1 MSIIEELA
9 GKTLSDDYF
18 KELFL
23 KAEIKSA
30 YNFFQMQKE
39 KLNAKEFT
47 DILRFADILSRSEDS
62 ESKNKAYKI
71 VSLLIDDYKDDPI
84 FRAFSSSILL
94 KLGNFPALSF
104 LENSNNDLDKH
115 SSEMLFER
123 AIKETFQQIPNSNFI
138 FTDSQYAIFEELKNN
153 NHFSFSGPT
162 SLGKSFIIKAFV
174 RFLIS
179 EHKGTD
185 NIIIL
190 VPTRALINQTV
201 LYLKEEFKDV
211 ENYRVLAHPL
221 VPAFYRQEN
230 SRYIFVF
237 TPERLLAYLSEPK
250 NPKIDYLFVDEAQK
264 IISEKDTR
272 SPLYY
277 YSILQAERKS
287 IKLFFASP
295 NIPNPEIFL
304 QLFEKNTDEK
314 LSIKNSPVSQN
325 RYFLDLIENKCL
337 LLSEFNTEQSI
348 PIKLENTNFF
358 YWLKTLTGEQKSIV
372 YCNTKEDTIN
382 FALQFASTLPD
393 KNNERINEVIDL
405 IKDYL
410 HKKYFLIDCLKK
422 GVAFHFGSLPQRIRE
437 KVEKLFEDRDIDYVF
452 CTSTLLEGVNLPA
465 KNIFILS
472 NAIGL
477 TKFSDIDFWNLAGR
491 AGRLTKELSG
501 NIICTR
507 IENKKN
513 RWDKPETDLSVVKDK
528 TIKEINPLI
537 ISGRKNFFENI
548 GASLSGEKF
557 TKKNPSNNEIS
568 VWNQYANIA
577 LIHELRSDDSVLR
590 SNFIS
595 KNDRAKKLLQDE
607 KKKNSVPERILA
619 ISPMIKAKYQN
630 RIFNSN
636 NLEDEVLPIEIN
648 YQTVLDKLKK
658 LSSYY
663 RWDIEESGGRS
674 PMYKSENSL
683 NYYATIMNN
692 WLNST
697 PLNLMITNAIVFYT
711 KQGVYYI
718 QNQEQPFDASNPY
731 HINFVINELITNIDN
746 ILRFKFKNYFENFYL
761 LLDKKLGSK
770 NAGVNWSEYLEYGTT
785 DYKVIEL
792 QNIGIPRH
800 LSMFILK
807 KHSDC
812 LTFEERYLV
821 TFNHKKLLDSI
832 DKKSAEFKELN
843 EIFAYE
849 KDKE

>member
-1 MSIIEELA
+1 MNIIEELA
-9 GKTLSDDYF
+9 TKALNDDYF

-30 YNFFQMQKE
+30 HNFFQVPMAELKDKE
-39 KLNAKEFT
+39 YT
-47 DILRFADILSRSEDS
+47 DILRFADILSRSIDS
-62 ESKNKAYKI
+62 NAKNKAYKI
-71 VSLLIDDYKDDPI
+71 VSLLVEDFKDDPI
-84 FRAFSSSILL
+84 FIAFSNSILL

-104 LENSNNDLDKH
+104 LEKSNSNNDLNKY
-115 SSEMLFER
+115 SSEILFER
-123 AIKETFQQIPNSNFI
+123 AIKETFQRIPNSDFV
-138 FTDSQYAIFEELKNN
+138 FTDSQYQIFEELKNN

-179 EHKGTD
+179 EHKSTD

-221 VPAFYRQEN
+221 VPVFYRQEK
-230 SRYIFVF
+230 SRFIFVF

-325 RYFLDLIENKCL
+325 RYFLDFTEKRCL
-337 LLSEFNTEQSI
+337 LLSESNTEEII
-348 PIKLENTNFF
+348 PIKFENTDFF
-358 YWLKTLTGEQKSIV
+358 QSLKFLTGEQKSIV

-382 FALQFASTLPD
+382 FALKFASTLPD
-393 KNNERINEVIDL
+393 KNNERINEVVDL

-410 HKKYFLIDCLKK
+410 HKQYFLIDCLKK

-437 KVEKLFEDRDIDYVF
+437 KVEKLFEDREIDYVF

-477 TKFSDIDFWNLAGR
+477 TKFSDIEFWNLAGR

-513 RWDKPETDLSVVKDK
+513 RWDKPETDLLIVKEK
-528 TIKEINPLI
+528 AIKEIIPLV
-537 ISGRKNFFENI
+537 ISGRQNFFDNI

-557 TKKNPSNNEIS
+557 TKGKPSSNEIS

-595 KNDRAKKLLQDE
+595 KNDKAKKLLQEE
-607 KKKNSVPERILA
+607 KKKNAVPEKILA
-619 ISPMIKAKYQN
+619 VSPMIKAKYQN
-630 RIFNSN
+630 GIFNLN
-636 NLEDEVLPIEIN
+636 NLADEILPNEID
-648 YQTVLDKLKK
+648 YQTVLDRLRK
-658 LSSYY
+658 LSIYY
-663 RWDIEESGGRS
+663 RWDIEESGGRN
-674 PMYKSENSL
+674 PMYKTENSL
-683 NYYATIMNN
+683 KYYATIMNN

-697 PLNLMITNAIVFYT
+697 PLNLMITNAISFYST
-711 KQGVYYI
+711 QGFYYV
-718 QNQEQPFDASNPY
+718 QNQQQPFIASNPH

-761 LLDKKLGSK
+761 LLEKKLGGK
-770 NAGVNWSEYLEYGTT
+770 NVGVNWAEYLEYGTT
-785 DYKVIEL
+785 DYQVIEL

-800 LSMFILK
+800 LAMFILK
-807 KHSDC
+807 NYSDC
-812 LTFEERYLV
+812 LTFEERYLIA
-821 TFNHKKLLDSI
+821 FNHNKLLDSI
-832 DKKSAEFKELN
+832 DKKSAEFKELKD
-843 EIFAYE
+843 IFANE
-849 KDKE
+849 RD